1 VGAYRFTGAGE
12 GAAFSD
18 RGIGQRGS
26 YKTADSQNPAWLHP
40 RHMADSMSNTDDDE
54 QGQATTVAQLRARVQ
69 VNVIT
74 AKLTPA
80 QRKLLDIS
88 AKIFEEPPTKQDA
101 AYLPR
106 ELIQV
111 TLPHK
116 NPGNIPVWTRSN
128 GNLTVGIQPGVNLK
142 TKTTFGYP
150 YGTIPRLLLF
160 WITTEAL
167 RTKSRRLQ
175 LGHSLRSFMAELGL
189 NSANGGSRA
198 KRSDARRLRDQ
209 MERLFEARLSFQNT
223 SEHGAETRESRLN
236 MQVADHTEYWW
247 SHKHPEQGALWGSSI
262 ELGEKFFAAITAY
275 PVPADMRALR
285 ALKQSPLALDL
296 YAWLTYE
303 AFRAHRSGK
312 PRFETWAQL
321 HDHLGAEYA
330 RSNDFRRYAKA
341 ALRKIGTVYPSLKL
355 GDRQGG
361 IQVLP
366 ESWPAIQPRS
376 TTLTGLFKRL

>member
-1 VGAYRFTGAGE
+1 
-12 GAAFSD
+12 
-18 RGIGQRGS
+18 
-26 YKTADSQNPAWLHP
+26 
-40 RHMADSMSNTDDDE
+40 MSEADDDE
-54 QGQATTVAQLRARVQ
+54 QPEATAVAQLRATVEARA
-69 VNVIT
+69 IT

-80 QRKLLDIS
+80 QRKLLDTS
-88 AKIFEEPPTKQDA
+88 ARIFDEPPTKQDA

-128 GNLTVGIQPGVNLK
+128 GNLTVGIEPGINLK
-142 TKTTFGYP
+142 TRTSYGYP

-175 LGHSLRSFMAELGL
+175 LGHSLRSFMADLGL
-189 NSANGGSRA
+189 NSANGGTGA
-198 KRSDARRLRDQ
+198 KRSDARRLREQ
-209 MERLFEARLSFQNT
+209 MQRLFQARLSFQNT
-223 SEHGAETRESRLN
+223 SEHNGEECESRLN
-236 MQVADHTEYWW
+236 MQVADQTEFWW
-247 SHKHPEQGALWGSSI
+247 SHKQPGQGALWGSWI

-275 PVPADMRALR
+275 PVPADMRALK

-303 AFRAHRSGK
+303 AFRAHRSRK

-330 RSNDFRRYAKA
+330 RSNDFRRYAKV
-341 ALRKIGTVYPSLKL
+341 ALRKITTVYPGLKL

-366 ESWPAIQPRS
+366 ESWTAIQPRS
-376 TTLTGLFKRL
+376 TTLTGLFKSL